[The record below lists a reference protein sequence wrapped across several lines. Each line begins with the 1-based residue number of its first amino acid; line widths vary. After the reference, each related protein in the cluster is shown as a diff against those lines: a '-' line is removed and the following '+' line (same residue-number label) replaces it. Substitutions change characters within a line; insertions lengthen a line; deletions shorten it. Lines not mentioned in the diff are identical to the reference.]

1 MMDELLVMTVIAGRR
16 AAFRAVEVQAVIE
29 TEVIHPVPRAPDFIA
44 GLTALRSQS
53 LTVIDCRRSL
63 GLAGDTAA
71 DSRAAVVEV
80 GGHPYALLVDAVED
94 VVEARSL
101 PRPVPG
107 GFGEAWARVAV
118 GMVETDGE
126 PALLVDIAKMVAGP
140 DQAMRGQA
148 A

>member
-29 TEVIHPVPRAPDFIA
+29 IEIIHPVPRAPDFIA

-63 GLAGDTAA
+63 GLAGDSAA

-80 GGHPYALLVDAVED
+80 GGHPYALLVDTVED
-94 VVEARSL
+94 VVEARSA
-101 PRPVPG
+101 PHPVPG
-107 GFGEAWARVAV
+107 GLGAAWERVGI
-118 GMVETDGE
+118 GMIETDAE

-140 DQAMRGQA
+140 DQAIRGLA